1 VKILELWASKDF
13 PMPDKRFQYKSSGKS
28 IPYEELDLEKPAHSC
43 ES

>member
-1 VKILELWASKDF
+1 
-13 PMPDKRFQYKSSGKS
+13 MPDKRFQYKSSGKS